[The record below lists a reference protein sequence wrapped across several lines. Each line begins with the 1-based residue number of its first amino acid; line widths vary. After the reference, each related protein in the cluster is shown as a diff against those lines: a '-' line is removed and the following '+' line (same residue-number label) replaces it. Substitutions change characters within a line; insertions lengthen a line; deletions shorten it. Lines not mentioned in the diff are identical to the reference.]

1 MKDNCVPITIK
12 CGCCETIFDTLLV
25 VKDGVPYDRCCS
37 MTCYNEYYSLVN
49 TRDRKIKNIIDNE

>member
-37 MTCYNEYYSLVN
+37 MTCYNEY
-49 TRDRKIKNIIDNE
+49 